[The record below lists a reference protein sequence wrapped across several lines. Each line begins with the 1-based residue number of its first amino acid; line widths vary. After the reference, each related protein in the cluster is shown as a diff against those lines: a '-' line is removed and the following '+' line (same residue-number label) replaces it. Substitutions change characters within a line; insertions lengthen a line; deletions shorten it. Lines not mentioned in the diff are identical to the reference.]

1 MSITNNDLPL
11 NSQKIKG
18 ALKSTGF
25 NFYDYD
31 IKSNETKKTSQIKKE
46 IIKESGNEEKCAICG
61 REKLRIEAAHIEP
74 LEAGALTT
82 KENIILL
89 CSNSIN
95 SVTPGCH
102 ELFDEGLTS
111 IKLIEKLKNSTDSY
125 ENGSIREKMM
135 ELWKETKTD
144 KNTQN
149 PLQQLISKKHWGK
162 ALYSLKEQK
171 KCTPNGINFSIIIK
185 EAEINR
191 KRTAKGGLKQA
202 RKLLDSIGKIIP
214 KLFHSQFCYEL
225 GYVHLLSGE
234 HDLALKQFELSQ
246 KKENDNIKK
255 TATFWLWLNAEI
267 ALKGNQSRWDI
278 VQKKMDEIFKNKNQ
292 TNSIF
297 SKRIH
302 ANGLFNIVRVF
313 LIKKEFEKAKDRLDE
328 AIEHWKEMDIT
339 TGWEKSFIPTILSLR
354 GQVLVS
360 LKDTESDI
368 NKALKLFSRY
378 LVIMLAGKQVP
389 EGIRDVLF
397 PVAECL
403 RKIGNKKIADNV
415 EEIAKR
421 ILDGASFKFP
431 YKKTGSS
438 IS

>member
-171 KCTPNGINFSIIIK
+171 KCTPNGINFIHFF
-185 EAEINR
+185 
-191 KRTAKGGLKQA
+191 L
-202 RKLLDSIGKIIP
+202 
-214 KLFHSQFCYEL
+214 
-225 GYVHLLSGE
+225 
-234 HDLALKQFELSQ
+234 
-246 KKENDNIKK
+246 DNIP
-255 TATFWLWLNAEI
+255 
-267 ALKGNQSRWDI
+267 S
-278 VQKKMDEIFKNKNQ
+278 
-292 TNSIF
+292 
-297 SKRIH
+297 
-302 ANGLFNIVRVF
+302 
-313 LIKKEFEKAKDRLDE
+313 
-328 AIEHWKEMDIT
+328 
-339 TGWEKSFIPTILSLR
+339 
-354 GQVLVS
+354 
-360 LKDTESDI
+360 
-368 NKALKLFSRY
+368 
-378 LVIMLAGKQVP
+378 
-389 EGIRDVLF
+389 
-397 PVAECL
+397 
-403 RKIGNKKIADNV
+403 
-415 EEIAKR
+415 
-421 ILDGASFKFP
+421 
-431 YKKTGSS
+431 
-438 IS
+438 